1 MPYTPTVPPEFQDVS
16 ELRQWLA
23 QELQRIAEELA
34 ETTVVELRP
43 IFAAPSKPR
52 EGMIVS
58 ADGTSWNPGA
68 GAGAYERK
76 GGAWVKL

>member
-1 MPYTPTVPPEFQDVS
+1 MAYNPDIPPDFDNIPGLREWCQREFEKLAKELS
-16 ELRQWLA
+16 E
-23 QELQRIAEELA
+23 
-34 ETTVVELRP
+34 TSVVELRP
-43 IFAAPSKPR
+43 IYAAPLKPR

-58 ADGTSWNPGA
+58 ADGTSWNPGS

>member
-1 MPYTPTVPPEFQDVS
+1 MFTPTIPPEFADIPGLREWVMREFERLAL
-16 ELRQWLA
+16 ELS
-23 QELQRIAEELA
+23 
-34 ETTVVELRP
+34 ETTVVELRQIGAEP
-43 IFAAPSKPR
+43 KKPR

-58 ADGTSWNPGA
+58 ADGANWNPGS